1 MAKSISELLFP
12 AQPKQRVLD
21 ELGRVESLLDE
32 IAIFIFGKLDKPKL
46 ITAVHANDTE
56 YLNSFQKELCAK
68 SLRDIE
74 LAKGLIINWDD
85 MVGAYELIAK
95 VNFNRGVL
103 LEEYFKSQ
111 QAKENS
117 RIGGGNKLGYEGPIK
132 QYVRRACEQLCL
144 DELPVKQAA
153 AIIAKLFENSEEL
166 EIYRAGEICPIEVIE
181 YDRDTGT
188 LFYFDRRAPDK
199 QKKPVDDKRLRKL
212 ITEIREPKKS
222 E

>member
-1 MAKSISELLFP
+1 
-12 AQPKQRVLD
+12 LD
-21 ELGRVESLLDE
+21 ELGSVESLLDE

-46 ITAVHANDTE
+46 IAAVHANDTE

-68 SLRDIE
+68 SVRDIE
-74 LAKGLIINWDD
+74 LAKGLVNNWDD

-103 LEEYFKSQ
+103 LEEYFSSEQKIEQ
-111 QAKENS
+111 S
-117 RIGGGNKLGYEGPIK
+117 RNGGGNKLGYEGPIK

-144 DELPVKQAA
+144 DKLPVKQAA
-153 AIIAKLFENSEEL
+153 ARIAKLFEDSAEL
-166 EIYRAGEICPIEVIE
+166 EIYHPGEICPIEVIE

-188 LFYFDRRAPDK
+188 LSYFDRRAPDK
-199 QKKPVDDKRLRKL
+199 QKSPVDDKRLQKL
-212 ITEIREPKKS
+212 IRQIREPKKS